1 MMCAIWNEKR
11 SGGLGGPGQFGDG
24 SGWRQ
29 SRRLERWVR
38 VFSGHFRAVGMARI
52 ATVDGLVLDIELEE
66 IDVTQDFLESLRG
79 GFWDRRPE
87 VKVKGRLRPER
98 ERQAFDASCWDK
110 GPIRLTRLD
119 YLNLA
124 LGSRVFGRTWA
135 LKAYAKFKSE

>member
-1 MMCAIWNEKR
+1 MNRATVLHLADQ
-11 SGGLGGPGQFGDG
+11 LGEL
-24 SGWRQ
+24 
-29 SRRLERWVR
+29 RRL
-38 VFSGHFRAVGMARI
+38 AA
-52 ATVDGLVLDIELEE
+52 
-66 IDVTQDFLESLRG
+66 
-79 GFWDRRPE
+79 
-87 VKVKGRLRPER
+87 LRPER